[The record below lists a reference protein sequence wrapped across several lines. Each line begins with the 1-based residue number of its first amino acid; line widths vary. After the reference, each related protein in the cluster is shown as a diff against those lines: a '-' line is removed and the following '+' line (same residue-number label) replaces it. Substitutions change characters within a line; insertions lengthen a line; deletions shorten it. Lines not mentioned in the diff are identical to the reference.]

1 MNTVYKAHNT
11 VLGRR
16 KLFVLRGTNENEVLR
31 KTQEILSTRECPIC
45 GKNTLKLT
53 GYEVDGAG
61 IIIDMTMSFECV
73 YKPCEVYKTNAF
85 KWG

>member
-1 MNTVYKAHNT
+1 MKSIYTT
-11 VLGRR
+11 VLG
-16 KLFVLRGTNENEVLR
+16 
-31 KTQEILSTRECPIC
+31 QSS
-45 GKNTLKLT
+45 KNTLKLL

>member
-1 MNTVYKAHNT
+1 MNTVYTT
-11 VLGRR
+11 VLGKRG
-16 KLFVLRGTNENEVLR
+16 LFVLRGTSENEVLINTR
-31 KTQEILSTRECPIC
+31 EILGTRECPIC
-45 GKNTLKLT
+45 DKNTLKLT

-73 YKPCEVYKTNAF
+73 YKPCEAYKTNAF

>member
-1 MNTVYKAHNT
+1 MKSIYTT
-11 VLGRR
+11 VLGQRG
-16 KLFVLRGTNENEVLR
+16 LFAIRGTNDNEMLKATR
-31 KTQEILSTRECPIC
+31 AALSIRECPIC
-45 GKNTLKLT
+45 SKNTLKLL